1 MKNAGPGEILFAAAP
16 GERRAAVLAG
26 GAPSDLWIDRPHRP
40 SLVGGIW
47 TGRVAKALPPLRAAV
62 VDLGDGRQVWLDMA
76 RDRRL
81 KLPADGA
88 AIRLQVTQDAARG
101 KLARATARPLL
112 PGRFLAYDPGARG
125 YALSHRIA
133 DNRQRARLGAVLGTL
148 GKAGAGGFVAR
159 RRAPAASDAVLA
171 EEARRLRDLWAEI
184 ERAGA
189 RPPPDL
195 VSAVLAEHLDAGVQ
209 RVAAD
214 DAATLDRA
222 RRWLAEEAPEWRGRV
237 ERLAPGAFAAATEA
251 AVESALAPEEAL
263 PSGGALVF
271 AETAAMTVI
280 DVDGDRMAGG
290 AAAPFGK
297 LNLEA
302 ARAIGRAVRLR
313 NLGGTVVVDFAGL
326 DLAAAAGPLLR
337 ALAAAVADDPMNVE
351 IGDISRLGV
360 LDMSRRRG
368 RPSLAETLVADG
380 AEDRRAESAALAALA
395 RVLAVAAARPG
406 AAYALL
412 AAPAV
417 IARLE
422 APDLAPAL
430 AETRRRLAVPLELA
444 AEAGRPVERV
454 EAVARPAAAR

>member
-1 MKNAGPGEILFAAAP
+1 MKTAGPGEILFAAAP
-16 GERRAAVLAG
+16 GERRASVLAG
-26 GAPSDLWIDRPHRP
+26 GAPTDLWIERPHRP

-47 TGRVAKALPPLRAAV
+47 TGRVATALPALRAAV
-62 VDLGDGRQVWLDMA
+62 VDIGDGRQVWLDMA

-81 KLPADGA
+81 KLPAAGA

-125 YALSHRIA
+125 YALSHRIS
-133 DNRQRARLGAVLGTL
+133 DNRQRARLGAVLGAL

-159 RRAPAASDAVLA
+159 RRAPAASDTVLA
-171 EEARRLRDLWAEI
+171 DEARHLREAWADI
-184 ERAGA
+184 ERAGG

-195 VSAVLAEHLDAGVQ
+195 VSAVLAEHLEAGVE

-214 DAATLDRA
+214 DPPTLDRA
-222 RRWLAEEAPEWRGRV
+222 RRWLAEHAPEWRGRV
-237 ERLAPGAFAAATEA
+237 ERLAPGAFAAATDEA
-251 AVESALAPEEAL
+251 LDRALAPEEPL

-290 AAAPFGK
+290 ATVPFGK

-302 ARAIGRAVRLR
+302 ARAIGRALRLR

-360 LDMSRRRG
+360 LDLSRRRG
-368 RPSLAETLVADG
+368 RPSLAETMLADG
-380 AEDRRAESAALAALA
+380 AQDRRAESAALAGLA
-395 RVLAVAAARPG
+395 RVLALAATRP
-406 AAYALL
+406 AASYALH
-412 AAPAV
+412 AAPAA
-417 IARLE
+417 IARLA

-430 AETRRRLAVPLELA
+430 AETRRRLAVALELV
-444 AEAGRPVERV
+444 AEPERPVERV
-454 EAVARPAAAR
+454 EAVARPAGAR